1 MQFVTSED
9 VSAEYANFIVNLD
22 NGTSAGQW
30 DFTNNRYVVVKNK
43 LSSLYKT
50 SNFSW
55 TNVKFVLVYVCVNN
69 NSTGAGNFFVAL
81 DALRLEN
88 VSSFNSVYG
97 LTAYTVTKTSNSM
110 PIIKSEN
117 SSSFIEFKY
126 TMSVA

>member
-1 MQFVTSED
+1 
-9 VSAEYANFIVNLD
+9 
-22 NGTSAGQW
+22 
-30 DFTNNRYVVVKNK
+30 
-43 LSSLYKT
+43 
-50 SNFSW
+50 
-55 TNVKFVLVYVCVNN
+55 LVYVCVNN